1 MCRNDATPTGHVLGG
16 AVSRTGIPAPERN
29 LSSPAVCIMR
39 ALMHTAFIWCSCHQ
53 QDSVHDLAPLVKP
66 FVNPDHLP
74 EFFWMHLKKDF
85 EHLSRV
91 TGKSIDEAV
100 IIVHLV
106 LKDILT
112 KQPPACKEY
121 YVYAMQYSVMIE
133 PPACRE

>member
-1 MCRNDATPTGHVLGG
+1 M
-16 AVSRTGIPAPERN
+16 SRTGIPAPERN

-39 ALMHTAFIWCSCHQ
+39 ALMHAAFIWCSCHQ
-53 QDSVHDLAPLVKP
+53 QDAVHDLAPLVKP
-66 FVNPDHLP
+66 FINPDHLP
-74 EFFWMHLKKDF
+74 EFFWMHLEKDF

-112 KQPPACKEY
+112 KLPPACKEEY
-121 YVYAMQYSVMIE
+121 TIQYGSNHWYNLQLIRNSIVYIEYSLYME
-133 PPACRE
+133 